1 MDNLI
6 AVDEEGT
13 NVVLILYFSIGL
25 LSLILI
31 VATIVTVTVCN
42 RMRRR
47 NKSLTRYTNTINYVA
62 WSCLGLFSQ
71 PCIICTCV
79 MLFFIHREIQEYEM
93 ISKYSAVR
101 HDSNSLPDRYSAIKK
116 RDSNRKQPILPP
128 AHLAAD
134 YLTPTMTKT
143 TGSESIENPETN
155 SDTISNHE
163 EEVRMDESKD
173 LDSEFE
179 PKEEKKAKT
188 TSVKESDE
196 NPYQSLIVASK
207 ANATTITIDGY
218 VKIIRSRVG
227 SLEGQESLAP
237 KPPPIPPKPEPDCS
251 LKSSIPQLSLASD
264 LSPMTENMYANRSGT
279 L

>member
-1 MDNLI
+1 M
-6 AVDEEGT
+6 
-13 NVVLILYFSIGL
+13 
-25 LSLILI
+25 
-31 VATIVTVTVCN
+31 
-42 RMRRR
+42 
-47 NKSLTRYTNTINYVA
+47 
-62 WSCLGLFSQ
+62 
-71 PCIICTCV
+71 P
-79 MLFFIHREIQEYEM
+79 FFIHREIQEYEL

-143 TGSESIENPETN
+143 TGSIENPETD

-163 EEVRMDESKD
+163 EEVKIDESKD
-173 LDSEFE
+173 LDSE
-179 PKEEKKAKT
+179 PKEEKAKAT
-188 TSVKESDE
+188 CEKESDE

-218 VKIIRSRVG
+218 VKIVRSRVG
-227 SLEGQESLAP
+227 SLEGQESPAP
-237 KPPPIPPKPEPDCS
+237 KPPPIPPKSEPDYS

-264 LSPMTENMYANRSGT
+264 LPPMIKNMYANRSGT